1 VGTQRA
7 GQASE
12 VEPSGQVSEGEPSEQ
27 VSEVEPA
34 PRPSRPLGGVAL
46 IAALV
51 ALAAFAAFTAYMIA
65 QADGGNEVTWTR
77 LAWLF
82 SSVEAIAFG
91 AAGALFGASVHRER
105 AENAEADARQKAD
118 AAARG
123 RALAAAVK
131 AEAPAATRGGG
142 EPEETTSVAARH
154 ARLARELFPD

>member
-1 VGTQRA
+1 M
-7 GQASE
+7 SE
-12 VEPSGQVSEGEPSEQ
+12 VEPE
-27 VSEVEPA
+27 
-34 PRPSRPLGGVAL
+34 PRPSRRLAGVAL

-51 ALAAFAAFTAYMIA
+51 ALVAFAVFTAYMIGK
-65 QADGGNEVTWTR
+65 ADDENEVTWTR

-91 AAGALFGASVHRER
+91 AAGALFGASVQRER

-118 AAARG
+118 EAARG

-131 AEAPAATRGGG
+131 AETPAATRGRGA
-142 EPEETTSVAARH
+142 PEEEGTSVAARH